1 MNNFEFINGSTELL
15 DLVQP
20 LWEKLNKYHEGMS
33 IYFKDAF
40 KNFTFETRKSK
51 FISNEHIKVNVDL
64 IRNTNAD
71 LYIGYCISTLD
82 KDLSGEIDSLFID
95 EKYRGFGLGD
105 NLMKRALL
113 WLDSNHAV
121 KKVIGVASG
130 NEGVLGFYKHYG
142 FYKRK
147 VILEQKAEQ
156 IND

>member
-1 MNNFEFINGSTELL
+1 MNNFEFVNGGTELL
-15 DLVQP
+15 DSVQP
-20 LWEKLNKYHEGMS
+20 LWEKLNKYHESKS

-51 FISNEHIKVNVDL
+51 FINNEHIKVNVDL
-64 IRNTNAD
+64 IKDTSAD

-82 KDLSGEIDSLFID
+82 KNLSGEIDSLFID
-95 EKYRGFGLGD
+95 EKYHGFGLGD

-130 NEGVLGFYKHYG
+130 NEGVLDFYEHYG
-142 FYKRK
+142 FYKRS
-147 VILEQKAEQ
+147 VILEQKTEQ

>member
-1 MNNFEFINGSTELL
+1 MNNFEFVNGGTELL
-15 DLVQP
+15 DSVQP
-20 LWEKLNKYHEGMS
+20 LWEKLNKYHESKS
-33 IYFKDAF
+33 IYFKDVF

-51 FISNEHIKVNVDL
+51 FISNDNISVNIDL
-64 IRNTNAD
+64 IKDMNSD
-71 LYIGYCISTLD
+71 SYIGYCISTLD
-82 KDLSGEIDSLFID
+82 KHLSGEIDSLFID
-95 EKYRGFGLGD
+95 EKYHGFGLGD

-130 NEGVLGFYKHYG
+130 NEGVLDFYKHYG
-142 FYKRK
+142 FYKRS